1 MIVASLEDK
10 THWWVFSLKQSET
23 QAFIERLTI
32 RAGVQV
38 EVGQVELLGF
48 LNQPL
53 HDRPRQPLPAVI
65 GQGEDVNNS
74 SICTIRCCWVPHH
87 VKYL

>member
-10 THWWVFSLKQSET
+10 PHWWVVGLEQAKT
-23 QAFIERLTI
+23 QAFIERLPV

-53 HDRPRQPLPAVI
+53 HDLPCQPPPAVI
-65 GQGEDVNNS
+65 
-74 SICTIRCCWVPHH
+74 R
-87 VKYL
+87 